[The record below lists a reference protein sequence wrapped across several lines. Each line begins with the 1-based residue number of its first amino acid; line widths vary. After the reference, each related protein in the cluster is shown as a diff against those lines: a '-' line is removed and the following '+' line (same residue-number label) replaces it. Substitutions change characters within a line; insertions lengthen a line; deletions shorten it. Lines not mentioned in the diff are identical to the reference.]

1 MLKKKL
7 YVYLFVV
14 VAIFDES
21 SSSEGDFMKFSC
33 PSTKAGMR
41 IIDLD
46 SIMNGMNNEEL
57 SAEDRHNFEEM
68 RFDNHKLSTGF
79 LSVLS
84 DEHLLGFNNS
94 IDKMNYRNRLLAAIG
109 ESSNN
114 PTGRDTLIAFLIA
127 LQYKQKKTPD
137 FTLDFVQGS
146 SCCMIPDTRHALF
159 GDSCSKMI
167 ISMSPDDKYLKAYD
181 APTVGFLPTGCNE
194 KFLGLK
200 RFPNPI
206 SFSSALIHE
215 FGHAV
220 HSMLNINAPYVLSEK
235 YMQSN
240 EMKKFAFPF
249 LNIPDKVVKTEIER
263 NHLEMNVYNS
273 YYNIRNSESISFRE
287 AEKDIPSAVL
297 QSLYEDNKKC
307 TDDLIKKMPNFLKL
321 PQEID
326 KELSA
331 LNPQKPKFSSATA
344 RKILKYMAMA
354 SWSKPEEINQ
364 MLGIAQLRDTLF
376 VNRLSDFNSACTA
389 GKPFR
394 FSHFSFPYHFP
405 AGKLDFSPSREAMN
419 ELFGL
424 HGCDF
429 NDYLARVQAQ
439 ARFVPPLHSPI
450 KKTSASR
457 PAAKSKRAKKGKK
470 GKSPTSRK
478 RPKLKSAAKTKITR
492 TRRLAHRKT
501 SARRHRSIGRRKNR
515 K

>member
-7 YVYLFVV
+7 YVYLLVV

-21 SSSEGDFMKFSC
+21 SSSEDDFMKFSC
-33 PSTKAGMR
+33 PSTKAGVR
-41 IIDLD
+41 IIDLN
-46 SIMNGMNNEEL
+46 SIMNGMNDEEL
-57 SAEDRHNFEEM
+57 SAEDRRNFEEM
-68 RFDNHKLSTGF
+68 RFDNQKLSTGF
-79 LSVLS
+79 LPILS

-94 IDKMNYRNRLLAAIG
+94 IDKMNYRKRLLAAIG

-146 SCCMIPDTRHALF
+146 NCCVLPNARHALF

-167 ISMSPDDKYLKAYD
+167 ISMPPDDKYLKASD
-181 APTVGFLPTGCNE
+181 GSTVGFLHTGCNE
-194 KFLGLK
+194 TFLGLR

-215 FGHAV
+215 FGHAA
-220 HSMLNINAPYVLSEK
+220 HSMLDINAPYVLFEK

-240 EMKKFAFPF
+240 EMKRFAFPF

-273 YYNIRNSESISFRE
+273 YHILRNSESISSRE
-287 AEKDIPSAVL
+287 AEKDIPSTVL
-297 QSLYEDNKKC
+297 QSLNEDNKKC
-307 TDDLIKKMPNFLKL
+307 TDDLMKKMPRFLKL
-321 PQEID
+321 EHEID

-331 LNPQKPKFSSATA
+331 LNPQKPKFSSAIA
-344 RKILKYMAMA
+344 GKILKYMAMK
-354 SWSKPEEINQ
+354 SWTLPEEINQ
-364 MLGIAQLRDTLF
+364 MLGLAQLRDTLF
-376 VNRLSDFNSACTA
+376 VNRLSDFSSAYTA
-389 GKPFR
+389 GRPFR

-439 ARFVPPLHSPI
+439 ARFVPTLHSPI

-457 PAAKSKRAKKGKK
+457 PAAKSKKAKK

-478 RPKLKSAAKTKITR
+478 RPKLKSVAKTKITR
-492 TRRLAHRKT
+492 TRRLAPRKT
-501 SARRHRSIGRRKNR
+501 LARRHRRVFRQI
-515 K
+515 